1 MRVKCPTYTNDE
13 IISCIQSNMRYF
25 SRVNNTETF
34 KLIEVLYNTYDYL
47 GSINDLDTLKPLN
60 ISDEEKENLD

>member
-1 MRVKCPTYTNDE
+1 MRVKCSTYTNDE

-60 ISDEEKENLD
+60 ISDEENLD